1 VFTRAPGTEDRR
13 GWLIFLGLT
22 GIAAGVLTFIWP
34 DITALALLFV
44 IAAWAF
50 VIGVVEIG
58 AAVRLRRVLPNE
70 WLLGLLGALSIT
82 FAIALVITPGAGALV
97 ITWFIGWYALLSGV
111 VRLALAWRLR
121 KVENELEVRPP
132 AAGSASGRRR
142 PDGAGMTVHGEIDV
156 VLVPLDG
163 SELSAPRPAL
173 RQGAGPRAG
182 RPARRTVAPRSRPRP
197 RHPRRPAPDPASPA
211 EGVRTSRSWRDDPA
225 ALVVVGSRARTSI
238 FGLAFESVAAAIV
251 HHSPAPV
258 MVVPRRML
266 AEPDARL
273 P

>member
-1 VFTRAPGTEDRR
+1 MVVLIGTWKSLALRGAAAALFGLLTLFWPGLTLWALVALWGAFVLVDGISTLAAVFTRAPGTEDRR
-13 GWLIFLGLT
+13 GWLIFHGLT

-70 WLLGLLGALSIT
+70 WLLGLLGALSIV

-121 KVENELEVRPP
+121 KLENELEGATARSRVRQ
-132 AAGSASGRRR
+132 
-142 PDGAGMTVHGEIDV
+142 
-156 VLVPLDG
+156 
-163 SELSAPRPAL
+163 RPAT
-173 RQGAGPRAG
+173 A
-182 RPARRTVAPRSRPRP
+182 
-197 RHPRRPAPDPASPA
+197 
-211 EGVRTSRSWRDDPA
+211 
-225 ALVVVGSRARTSI
+225 
-238 FGLAFESVAAAIV
+238 
-251 HHSPAPV
+251 
-258 MVVPRRML
+258 
-266 AEPDARL
+266 
-273 P
+273 